1 MHDGMCDL
9 QGLLVIDNV
18 KVSKELT
25 LKEKKNSSLF
35 FFFFLGIIF
44 LISFL
49 FCVEMC
55 YKTEKGI

>member
-35 FFFFLGIIF
+35 LDYFFNQFSL
-44 LISFL
+44 L
-49 FCVEMC
+49 C
-55 YKTEKGI
+55 

>member
-35 FFFFLGIIF
+35 FFFFFGDYFFNQFSL
-44 LISFL
+44 L
-49 FCVEMC
+49 C
-55 YKTEKGI
+55 

>member
-35 FFFFLGIIF
+35 FFFLGIIF